1 MKNSAVSQL
10 ITVLGPKSEF
20 YSSELI
26 VHELYS
32 SSELIVHEPYSFF
45 LIKTKLALSGIPETA
60 RHCLIRANKT

>member
-20 YSSELI
+20 Y
-26 VHELYS
+26 

-60 RHCLIRANKT
+60 RHCLIRAN